1 LLISLANAHGAGA
14 LSSFFFGGLFL
25 VGVPPALGRARHW
38 VCCRGCCG
46 FVTAFAEAQ
55 AQFTRAT
62 HTAEI
67 GNLYYTASNP
77 AANPAGMT
85 NRAPRGKRNNA
96 RLAKPSAVKAR
107 DPIPAGREILL
118 AYGSDYNI

>member
-1 LLISLANAHGAGA
+1 MRRTLTTRRHRPSPPQTRRKIADYTTPTSVETQAE
-14 LSSFFFGGLFL
+14 FL
-25 VGVPPALGRARHW
+25 RRFPDR
-38 VCCRGCCG
+38 
-46 FVTAFAEAQ
+46 
-55 AQFTRAT
+55 RAT